1 MAIPREVREVVRAW
15 ILKAEHDLRT
25 AERTFTP
32 EGDCPFDM
40 VCFHAQQCAEK
51 YLKALLVFH
60 GLEVPRTH
68 DLTEILPLLSA
79 GVAATLD
86 VDELA
91 ELNPYAVG
99 VRYPGLGP
107 EPGREEA
114 KRALEIARRV
124 RAEVRSVLPI
134 DELT

>member
-1 MAIPREVREVVRAW
+1 MREVVWTWVR
-15 ILKAEHDLRT
+15 KAKHDLRT
-25 AERTFTP
+25 AEATFTL
-32 EGDCPFDM
+32 EEDCPFDM
-40 VCFHAQQCAEK
+40 VCFRAQQCAEK

-79 GVAATLD
+79 GVAVRLD
-86 VDELA
+86 VDELV
-91 ELNPYAVG
+91 ELNPYPVG

-114 KRALEIARRV
+114 RRALEIARRV
-124 RAEVRSVLPI
+124 RAEARSALPM

>member
-1 MAIPREVREVVRAW
+1 MATPREVRDVVRAW
-15 ILKAEHDLRT
+15 ILKAEHDLLT

-51 YLKALLVFH
+51 YLNALLIFH

-79 GVAATLD
+79 RGAVRLD
-86 VDELA
+86 VNELA
-91 ELNPYAVG
+91 ELNPYAVA

-107 EPGREEA
+107 EPGPEEA
-114 KRALEIARRV
+114 RRALEIARRV
-124 RAEVRSVLPI
+124 RAEARTVLPI
-134 DELT
+134 EEPR